1 MNSNYNFPKY
11 NYNDY
16 KNWKEDWELLDGFPL
31 QLLPSASPKHS
42 RIQAK
47 LINQGLNSLHLN
59 GEDCNCELFL
69 ELDWKISDT
78 TVVRPDIMILC
89 GEIKEDYLNFPPV
102 LIIEILS
109 PNTIKTDRVIK
120 FDLYR
125 EQGVNFYLMV
135 DCNKENVEVYQL
147 IDNYYKQVDINSF
160 KLDKTCEVTFD
171 FETLWK

>member
-1 MNSNYNFPKY
+1 MLNTFNFPRY
-11 NYNDY
+11 TYSDY
-16 KNWKEDWELLDGFPL
+16 KNWKEDWELMDGYPL

-42 RIQAK
+42 KIQAR
-47 LINQGLNSLHLN
+47 IISQSLNSLDRN
-59 GEDCNCELFL
+59 RDDCKCTVFTK
-69 ELDWKISDT
+69 LDWKINEN
-78 TVVRPDIMILC
+78 TVVRPDVMIIC
-89 GEIKEDYLNFPPV
+89 GDTKEDFLNFPPV

-109 PNTIKTDRVIK
+109 PYNIKTDRVIK